1 MNRVI
6 TTIIL
11 VFAAATLC
19 AQRPLVS
26 GLYVTTDPLPIA
38 TDSLSPD
45 PANMPPTLDPVG
57 PPPPFELAPWYI
69 DVEERVAFINDDGG
83 SSQPVDTL
91 FGRIPYDVSLA
102 SNGQTH
108 VSVPLET
115 FSSEYESDHG
125 ISLIYNNSSKI
136 SPMGYGWR
144 LGGLPKITRSGRNF
158 FTDGTT
164 SGVRL
169 DENNFSL
176 NNVRLLLQ
184 QTEASGT
191 RIYRTQIGNTKAVL
205 DSDGHFTVFNPD
217 GSRDYFMEHDSLQHY
232 VTRHVPLN
240 RQETTYTYRQSAGHK
255 VLDTVSY
262 GEGRILRMHYGPAGS
277 TDSLYVAGVAILPR
291 LKLKSIT
298 VERDNRVLACYQLH
312 YKKKSNVEDP
322 LRGVT
327 LTDSLGRP
335 SVPLRLAYHAPGE
348 DRFSRSVKQLTKYFV
363 CQNNDLSKVIISRG
377 RFDYGCEDDG
387 LLMYPNRVSY
397 RKRLTPLSQAPLYS
411 SQYLPSDSIIVTT
424 KMNYSTSHILC
435 DQLPTGDGFVEALAM
450 DVDGYKGDELVRI
463 NNVVE
468 GGYDIVKVNVFDS
481 RNGWFTHTGESVF
494 RQLAIIDNGRASVRP
509 KSFIP
514 GDFNGDGR
522 TDLLIISHS
531 SPSGGI
537 HYGNVA
543 FVDYSDSIPVEI
555 TRTFTMDSCYLDC
568 PSWSGQNPDPD
579 AMWQCYN
586 SSDRL
591 VVLDVEGCGRHQLG
605 VVNEHGM
612 YIHSFETG
620 PDGQL
625 SLWTHKAGIPLT
637 RADLHD
643 SELTTGDFNGD
654 GITDLAVLEQRFY
667 AHYKIYLGKGNGD
680 FVLKDSSQYNPPSNA
695 NHYAV
700 ADVDRDGKSD
710 IFAQPPYSGGT
721 RQVFM
726 SGDWRQPKDI
736 SIPGGSYTTGCN
748 TYGNGHNYSLVSVGF
763 DGEATFHRYDDP
775 ADVRRSLA
783 LISDS
788 VGLEHTFTH
797 KRLYYHDET
806 SFPSYAYGFPYNT
819 FAEGQL
825 VCAGHR
831 VTAAS
836 DTVSNVSYRYGFP
849 VIHRQGLGFCGF
861 EKLFSTDSV
870 SGRKEFIYNVPQ
882 NLGAT
887 REMRLC
893 NGTTDIRLTKW
904 NNRNVVDEDRHI
916 TIVTDSK
923 IVTDFAKQV
932 TDSAAYTY
940 DNYSN
945 LTSEAHSLTGSIT
958 RDVTYGRLNR
968 DTLDLSGTKPYVI
981 GLETLREET
990 LNASG
995 RSVTT
1000 GHRTEYGGNGLVSS
1014 EYDYHDTESN
1024 RTLSRSYTHDS
1035 HGRLTETSTVAYTGT
1050 PLRRRFTY
1058 LGDSRLP
1065 KAVSDEWGMLSTY
1078 TWGDYG
1084 LLKKE
1089 TGPSFEVQEPEP
1101 IPGGILILG
1110 GGTSEPNTLGGG
1122 AAGGNPGALIPDWPT
1137 LSERWYYNT
1146 LGQVDSIVSPQGQV
1160 TRYNRSW
1167 DSPGGVKAIRFTE
1180 ASTDGRPAEKRWYDA
1195 LGRCVRH
1202 AVQRFDDQ
1210 WLTTDTVYDSR
1221 RRVAKVSLP
1230 SRSNERQ
1237 WTVFTYDNRD
1247 RMTSAAYPDGHTD
1260 LMTHNGLTTTTT
1272 TDGVTTTRTLNAL
1285 GLLVNLTDAAGTT
1298 VAYDFYPDGRPAA
1311 VSVGGLATTTFEYD
1325 DYGRPTAINDPSAGR
1340 RVKQY
1345 DSGGNVVRE
1354 TDARGKWVAAA
1365 FDGLHRPVSFSSSDG
1380 DSARVTYDV
1389 WGSPVS
1395 ITDGRG
1401 HSSSWTY
1408 DDLRRL
1414 HKETVDGYSRTYTYD
1429 GLARVESVTHV
1440 ADSVAIGTER
1450 YEYSNG
1456 GLTKITLDGVGTL
1469 WRLVSERDNGK
1480 PAATTKGILQET
1492 RDYDLRGNTVQYQVL
1507 RGQVRPIPVQYY
1519 SYDTATGN
1527 MAGRTLFGRHEPFT
1541 YDCLNRLT
1549 SDSVRTFAYDG
1560 LGNLTCR
1567 GGAGTLAY
1575 GGDAPYAVN
1584 FLNPDGTM
1592 VPLREQ
1598 RLSFNARQLPDSISE
1613 NGLTA
1618 TFGYR
1623 GDGSR
1628 AAMAVTDADGDTI
1641 RTVTYRDRLETHRLY
1656 TGGTAQEKKVLWL
1669 GGTPYDAPAALVKD
1683 YGSDT
1688 WALHR
1693 VLRDNQGSILAVT
1706 NSNGYV
1712 QQRMDYDA
1720 WGALRDPASGT
1731 HYGADAQPELLL
1743 GHGYTGHE
1751 HLPEFGLIN
1760 MNARLY
1766 DPALGRFLSPD
1777 PVVQMPD
1784 NAQSFNRYTYCLNN
1798 PLRYADPTG
1807 MKWLMSKFG
1816 NEYFLFYDSRVNDLM
1831 QLQENYGFNSDISI
1845 LDDDITVII
1854 RDKETGETLNEFDL
1868 LSNGDFTMDGV
1879 SQTQEYNN
1887 NGLLHIGSTNYTN
1900 SKTISNNFHGSYLG
1914 PHNPMLQDNKGYSY
1928 AVPPSDLHDYYAFQ
1942 HDQGYDLVRA
1952 NGTFDALF
1960 NTNTLDADWLLAS
1973 RMSYSTSVNHS
1984 YWGYSTSA
1992 LFYLISYF
2000 KFYAKY
2006 FQ

>member
-1 MNRVI
+1 M
-6 TTIIL
+6 
-11 VFAAATLC
+11 
-19 AQRPLVS
+19 
-26 GLYVTTDPLPIA
+26 
-38 TDSLSPD
+38 
-45 PANMPPTLDPVG
+45 
-57 PPPPFELAPWYI
+57 
-69 DVEERVAFINDDGG
+69 
-83 SSQPVDTL
+83 

-136 SPMGYGWR
+136 SPMGYGWS

-232 VTRHVPLN
+232 VTRHVPLD

-262 GEGRILRMHYGPAGS
+262 GEGRILRMHYGPAGG

-291 LKLKSIT
+291 LKLKSVT
-298 VERDNRVLACYQLH
+298 VEREGRVLARYQLH
-312 YKKKSNVEDP
+312 YKNKSDVEDP
-322 LRGVT
+322 LRGIT
-327 LTDSLGRP
+327 LSDSLEQP
-335 SVPLRLAYHAPGE
+335 ILPLRFAYHAPGE
-348 DRFSRSVKQLTKYFV
+348 SDFSWTRKRLTQHFV
-363 CQNNDLSKVIISRG
+363 CPNNDLSKIIISRG
-377 RFDYGCEDDG
+377 RFDYGCEDEG
-387 LLMYPNRVSY
+387 LLMYPNRVAY
-397 RKRLTPLSQAPLYS
+397 RKNTNSNQTPLYS
-411 SQYLPSDSIIVTT
+411 SQYLLSDSIIATT
-424 KMNYSTSHILC
+424 KMNFDDLYIGCYTM
-435 DQLPTGDGFVEALAM
+435 PTEEGFVEALAM

-468 GGYDIVKVNVFDS
+468 GDSDIVKLNVFDS
-481 RNGWFTHTGESVF
+481 RYGLDFREAGESIF
-494 RQLAIIDNGRASVRP
+494 WQPAISHSVRP

-522 TDLLIISHS
+522 TDMLIISHS
-531 SPSGGI
+531 NPNDTCD
-537 HYGNVA
+537 GNVA
-543 FVDYSDSIPVEI
+543 FVDFSDSIPSEI
-555 TRTFTMDSCYLDC
+555 TRTFTIDSCYLDC

-586 SSDRL
+586 NSDRL

-612 YIHSFETG
+612 YIYSFEAG
-620 PDGQL
+620 HNGQL
-625 SLWTHKAGIPLT
+625 SMWMHKAGIPLT
-637 RADLHD
+637 RTDLQN

-654 GITDLAVLEQRFY
+654 GITDLAVLEQGFY
-667 AHYKIYLGKGNGD
+667 AKYKIYLGKGNGD
-680 FVLKDSSQYNPPSNA
+680 FVLKDSSQYNTQSNT

-710 IFAQPPYSGGT
+710 IFVQPPYSDGP
-721 RQVFM
+721 QHVFL
-726 SGDWRQPKDI
+726 SGDRWQVQDI
-736 SIPGGSYTTGCN
+736 RIPGGSYTAGCN
-748 TYGNGHNYSLVSVGF
+748 TYGDGHNYSLVSVGY
-763 DGEATFHRYDDP
+763 DGEVTFHRYDDP
-775 ADVRRSLA
+775 ADARRTLA

-797 KRLYYHDET
+797 GRLYYHDDTPYFAYT
-806 SFPSYAYGFPYNT
+806 SDFPFSS

-831 VTAAS
+831 VTATS
-836 DTVSNVSYRYGFP
+836 DTISNVSYQYSLP

-932 TDSAAYTY
+932 ADSAAYTY

-945 LTSEAHSLTGSIT
+945 LASEAHSLTGSIT
-958 RDVTYGRLNR
+958 RDITYGRLSR

-1024 RTLSRSYTHDS
+1024 RTLSRSYTHDI

-1167 DSPGGVKAIRFTE
+1167 DSPSGVKAIRFTE
-1180 ASTDGRPAEKRWYDA
+1180 TSTDGRPAEKSWYDA

-1202 AVQRFDDQ
+1202 AVQRFDGQ
-1210 WLTTDTVYDSR
+1210 WLTADTVYDTR
-1221 RRVAKVSLP
+1221 GRVAKVSLP

-1298 VAYDFYPDGRPAA
+1298 VAYDLYPEGRPAA
-1311 VSVGGLATTTFEYD
+1311 VSVGGLASTTFEYD

-1429 GLARVESVTHV
+1429 GMARVESVTHA

-1456 GLTKITLDGVGTL
+1456 GLTKITLDGVGAL
-1469 WRLVSERDNGK
+1469 WRLMSERDNGK
-1480 PAATTKGILQET
+1480 PAATTKGFLQET
-1492 RDYDLRGNTVQYQVL
+1492 RDYDLRGNMVQYQVL

-1527 MAGRTLFGRHEPFT
+1527 MAGRTFFGRHEPFT

-1549 SDSVRTFAYDG
+1549 GDSVRTFTYDG

-1584 FLNPDGTM
+1584 FLNPDGAM

-1623 GDGSR
+1623 GDGSL
-1628 AAMAVTDADGDTI
+1628 AEMVITDMDGDTV
-1641 RTVTYRDRLETHRLY
+1641 RSVTYCDRLETRRLF

-1669 GGTPYDAPAALVKD
+1669 GGTPYDAPVALVKD

-1693 VLRDNQGSILAVT
+1693 VLRDNQGSLLAVT
-1706 NSNGYV
+1706 DANGLV

-1720 WGALRDPASGT
+1720 WGALRDPATGT
-1731 HYGADAQPELLL
+1731 HYGPDAQPELLL

-1777 PVVQMPD
+1777 PVVQAPD
-1784 NAQSFNRYTYCLNN
+1784 DTQSFNRYSYCLNN
-1798 PLRYADPTG
+1798 PLRYTDPTG
-1807 MKWLMSKFG
+1807 LKWLMSKFG
-1816 NEYFLFYDSRVNDLM
+1816 NEYFFFFDENVNDIM
-1831 QLQENYGFNSDISI
+1831 QLNTTYGFNSDITI
-1845 LDDDITVII
+1845 LDDDIVVII

-1868 LSNGDFTMDGV
+1868 YPNGDFSIDGV
-1879 SQTQEYNN
+1879 NQTQEYNN
-1887 NGLLHIGSTNYTN
+1887 NGLLHIG
-1900 SKTISNNFHGSYLG
+1900 
-1914 PHNPMLQDNKGYSY
+1914 
-1928 AVPPSDLHDYYAFQ
+1928 
-1942 HDQGYDLVRA
+1942 
-1952 NGTFDALF
+1952 
-1960 NTNTLDADWLLAS
+1960 
-1973 RMSYSTSVNHS
+1973 
-1984 YWGYSTSA
+1984 
-1992 LFYLISYF
+1992 
-2000 KFYAKY
+2000 
-2006 FQ
+2006 